1 MSLRLAPVIVF
12 AYKRKN
18 ELQRAVNAL
27 KSCTLADQTDLFIF
41 SDGPKGDKDKSGVLE
56 VRDYIKTIQ
65 GFNKITSSFSKN
77 NKGLGASIIA
87 GVTTIL
93 ESYPSVIVLEDD
105 LVPSKNFL
113 QYMNQALETYQH
125 EQKVFSVTGYNYP
138 FKIKKGEQNDVYF
151 LPRPSSYGWATW
163 KDRWKDLDWDIRDFS
178 EFANDKKAIREFKE
192 GGSDIYRMLKRQ
204 QLGEIDSW
212 AIRWAYNQYKNG
224 SLTAYPILSKIKN
237 TGFSE
242 QSTNTNIYNKYSS
255 EFDSENK
262 QDFSF
267 PSSIHVDPFYH
278 QQLLSFYSI
287 KNRIKNRLLT
297 YLFKLGLIKNKI

>member
-1 MSLRLAPVIVF
+1 MSLELAPVIVF

-18 ELQRAVNAL
+18 ELQRAIDAL
-27 KSCTLADQTDLFIF
+27 KCCTLAGQTDLYIF
-41 SDGPKGDKDKSGVLE
+41 SDGPKGDKDKNAVLE
-56 VRDYIKTIQ
+56 VREYIQSIQ

-87 GVTTIL
+87 GVSTIL

-113 QYMNQALETYQH
+113 QYMNQSLQTYRG
-125 EQKVFSVTGYNYP
+125 EKKVFSVTGYNYP
-138 FKIKKGEQNDVYF
+138 FKTKKGEENDLYF
-151 LPRPSSYGWATW
+151 LPRPCSYGWATW
-163 KDRWKDLDWDIRDFS
+163 RDRWNDLDWDVRDFKEFSKDIQAIS
-178 EFANDKKAIREFKE
+178 EFKQ

-212 AIRWAYNQYKNG
+212 AIRWAYNQFRKG
-224 SLTAYPILSKIKN
+224 SLTGYPVVSKIKN

-255 EFDSENK
+255 NFDTENK
-262 QDFSF
+262 PFFTF
-267 PSSIHVDPFYH
+267 PSGIKVDPFYH
-278 QQLLSFYSI
+278 QQLLGFYSI
-287 KNRIKNRLLT
+287 KSRIKNRLLT
-297 YLFKLGLIKNKI
+297 YLFRFGLIKNKT